1 MAGGKLSPRQKM
13 INLMYL
19 VFIAMLALNMSKE
32 VLTAFGLMNEKL
44 VEANADTTQRNQLA
58 MAGLAEKASE
68 QPAKYAPLKEQ
79 ADQINALTEELVG
92 YIDGVKNKLTAEMDD
107 PTDYETM
114 DKSNDLDELW
124 YKGGK
129 VTPEGQEFIDKMDTY
144 RNGVVSVIG
153 ADLPKVRAEVEKDFS
168 TAPEKDRDGVEKD
181 WLSYNY
187 VGFPLVASITKLT
200 QIQAD
205 AKTVESEI
213 LSDLLAGQL
222 KSDVSMTNY
231 QAIVV
236 PEKTAFFNGEN
247 FKGKVVLG
255 RFDNSLNFDKVTV
268 NGKDLEKTVGGQVVL
283 DFPAGNVGEQEIKGE
298 LQFKEGDSLVSIPI
312 TSSYA
317 VIPKPNAAVIS
328 ADKMNVV
335 YRGVQNPM
343 TISIPGVGSVSAN
356 APGLSPAGGAGKYN
370 MNVTTLKQREVKIN
384 VRGKLPGG
392 ETVSD
397 SKTFRIKDIPR
408 PVGTVRGEE
417 GSIKMQRNGLE
428 ISTIGADLPD
438 FDFQLKLN
446 VTGFKFRVPGQ
457 PTVRVNGSRLDS
469 RAKSTLRRAKRGETV
484 QIFDIEAGISGN
496 SGYKLKKVSPVIIEL
511 TN

>member
-1 MAGGKLSPRQKM
+1 
-13 INLMYL
+13 
-19 VFIAMLALNMSKE
+19 
-32 VLTAFGLMNEKL
+32 
-44 VEANADTTQRNQLA
+44 

-255 RFDNSLNFDKVTV
+255 RFDNSLN
-268 NGKDLEKTVGGQVVL
+268 L
-283 DFPAGNVGEQEIKGE
+283 
-298 LQFKEGDSLVSIPI
+298 SLIHI
-312 TSSYA
+312 
-317 VIPKPNAAVIS
+317 
-328 ADKMNVV
+328 
-335 YRGVQNPM
+335 
-343 TISIPGVGSVSAN
+343 
-356 APGLSPAGGAGKYN
+356 
-370 MNVTTLKQREVKIN
+370 
-384 VRGKLPGG
+384 
-392 ETVSD
+392 
-397 SKTFRIKDIPR
+397 
-408 PVGTVRGEE
+408 
-417 GSIKMQRNGLE
+417 
-428 ISTIGADLPD
+428 
-438 FDFQLKLN
+438 
-446 VTGFKFRVPGQ
+446 
-457 PTVRVNGSRLDS
+457 
-469 RAKSTLRRAKRGETV
+469 
-484 QIFDIEAGISGN
+484 
-496 SGYKLKKVSPVIIEL
+496 
-511 TN
+511 